1 MEKLLSNRASMSNY
15 GVGFFRHTFRI
26 GIEKLRIETLSLPY
40 LINVFLIS
48 CSSAELITASV
59 DRIKCKSILGLYL
72 SCQSVAGLS
81 INKR

>member
-1 MEKLLSNRASMSNY
+1 MEKLLSNKAGMRDHS
-15 GVGFFRHTFRI
+15 VGFFRHTYRI
-26 GIEKLRIETLSLPY
+26 GKEKLRSETLSLLY

-59 DRIKCKSILGLYL
+59 DKVKCKSILGLYL
-72 SCQSVAGLS
+72 KCQSVTGLS